1 MIHGREKARDVDYL
15 NGAGWARPRSGA
27 WAPDRRARE
36 GRSEN
41 LGRGLVVGAME
52 ATGERDIEV
61 CCDQSISTCESV
73 VAEASEA
80 SEATPRG
87 AAWREVR

>member
-1 MIHGREKARDVDYL
+1 
-15 NGAGWARPRSGA
+15 
-27 WAPDRRARE
+27 
-36 GRSEN
+36 
-41 LGRGLVVGAME
+41 ME

-61 CCDQSISTCESV
+61 CCDCQSDQSISTYESV
-73 VAEASEA
+73 VAEA